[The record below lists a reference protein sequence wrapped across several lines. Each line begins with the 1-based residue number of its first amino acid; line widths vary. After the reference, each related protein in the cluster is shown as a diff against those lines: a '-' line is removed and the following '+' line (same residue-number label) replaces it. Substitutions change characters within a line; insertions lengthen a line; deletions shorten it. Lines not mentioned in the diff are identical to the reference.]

1 MSKYDVVIIGS
12 GLGGLICGNILSKE
26 GKKVCILEKQPQFGG
41 CLQTFK
47 RNGNIFDTGV
57 HYVGGLSKGQNLYQY
72 LKYTGIAD
80 KLKLQRLDID
90 AFDKINFE
98 GKIYSYAQGYDNF
111 VETLAK
117 DFPEEKSAI
126 KNYAYQIQEICKHF
140 PLYNLR
146 PNVGLDIEHRFFE
159 QSIGNFLQSVTQ
171 NKTLQNVLAGNNMLY
186 AGIPDKTPV
195 AIHALITN
203 SLIEGAYR
211 FIGGSHQI
219 ADLLIDSI
227 QKNGGTLINNSEVI
241 ELNVNQNKIESAV
254 LSNGHII
261 EADHFISAIH
271 PSLTLKMTDT
281 KLLRKSYRSRIN
293 DLEETMSAFVVYMD
307 LKPNSFEFLNYNY
320 YHFNENSVWSIP
332 HYHHKKWPQEFLFL
346 TQPVNNQGKYAGT
359 AIAMTYM
366 TYDEVKHWEKLNIG
380 ERGDDYEVFKKQKA
394 NRLIEQ
400 INRQFPKLK
409 SSIQRYYTS
418 TPLSMKS
425 YTGTKNGSM
434 YGIFHDSNDPLRTKI
449 SPKTKIPNLLLSGQN
464 VNIHG
469 VLGVTIGAVLTCTKL
484 LGMEYLLEKINN
496 A

>member
-41 CLQTFK
+41 CLQNFK
-47 RNGNIFDTGV
+47 KNNKNFDTGV
-57 HYVGGLSKGQNLYQY
+57 HYVGGMGKGQNLYQY
-72 LKYTGIAD
+72 FKYIGIAD
-80 KLKLQRLDID
+80 KLKLQRMDSD

-111 VETLAK
+111 IETLSK
-117 DFPEEKSAI
+117 DFPEEKMAI
-126 KNYAYQIQEICKHF
+126 KKYTDKTQEICNHF
-140 PLYNLR
+140 PLYNLCS
-146 PNVGLDIEHRFFE
+146 NIGLNKEHQFFE
-159 QSIGNFLQSVTQ
+159 QNISDFIQSITQ
-171 NKTLQNVLAGNNMLY
+171 NRTLQNVLAGNNMLY

-211 FIGGSHQI
+211 FKGGSHQI
-219 ADLLIDSI
+219 TNLLIESI
-227 QKNGGTLINNSEVI
+227 QKNGGTLMNNSDVI
-241 ELNVNQNKIESAV
+241 KLNVNQNKIESAV
-254 LSNGHII
+254 LTNGNIF

-271 PSLTLKMTDT
+271 PSLTLKMTNT

-293 DLEETMSAFVVYMD
+293 DLEETISVFVVYMD

-320 YHFNENSVWSIP
+320 YHFNENTVWSIP
-332 HYHHKKWPQEFLFL
+332 NYHHKKWPQEYLFF
-346 TQPVNNQGKYAGT
+346 TPPDNNQGKYAGT
-359 AIAMTYM
+359 ATAMTYM
-366 TYDEVKHWEKLNIG
+366 TYDEVKQWKKSATG
-380 ERGDDYEVFKKQKA
+380 KRGDEYEAFKNQKA
-394 NRLIEQ
+394 SRLIEQ

-409 SSIQRYYTS
+409 SSIQHYYTS
-418 TPLSMKS
+418 TPLSMES

-434 YGIFHDSNDPLRTKI
+434 YGILHDSNDPLRTKI

-484 LGMEYLLEKINN
+484 LGMEYLLKKIKN

>member
-26 GKKVCILEKQPQFGG
+26 GKKVCILEKQPQSGG
-41 CLQTFK
+41 CLQNFRK
-47 RNGNIFDTGV
+47 NNKSFDTGV
-57 HYVGGLSKGQNLYQY
+57 HYLGGLSKGQNLYQY
-72 LKYTGIAD
+72 LKYAGIAD
-80 KLKLQRLDID
+80 KLKLQQLEND

-111 VETLAK
+111 IETLAK
-117 DFPEEKSAI
+117 DFPEEKSAL
-126 KNYAYQIQEICKHF
+126 KKYTEKIQEICNHF

-146 PNVGLDIEHRFFE
+146 PNIGLDNEHQFFE
-159 QSIGNFLQSVTQ
+159 QSIGDFIQSITQ
-171 NKTLQNVLAGNNMLY
+171 NRTLQNVLAGNNMLY

-211 FIGGSHQI
+211 LKGGSHQI

-227 QKNGGTLINNSEVI
+227 QKNGGTLMHNSEVTA
-241 ELNVNQNKIESAV
+241 LNVNQNKIESAV
-254 LSNGHII
+254 LSDGNIF

-293 DLEETMSAFVVYMD
+293 DLEETMSVFVVYMD
-307 LKPNSFEFLNYNY
+307 LKPNRFEFLNYNY
-320 YHFNENSVWSIP
+320 YHFNENTVWSIP
-332 HYHHKKWPQEFLFL
+332 NYHHKKWPQEFLFL
-346 TQPVNNQGKYAGT
+346 TLPDNNQGKYAGT
-359 AIAMTYM
+359 ATAMTYM
-366 TYDEVKHWEKLNIG
+366 TYDEVKQWEKSSIG
-380 ERGDDYEVFKKQKA
+380 KRGDDYEAFKNQKA
-394 NRLIEQ
+394 NLLIEQ
-400 INRQFPKLK
+400 INKQFPKLK

-434 YGIFHDSNDPLRTKI
+434 YGILHDSNDPLRTKI

-469 VLGVTIGAVLTCTKL
+469 VLGVTIGAVLTCTEL
-484 LGMEYLLEKINN
+484 LGMEYLLEKIND

>member
-41 CLQTFK
+41 CLQNFRK
-47 RNGNIFDTGV
+47 NNKKFDTGV

-72 LKYTGIAD
+72 FKYTGIAE
-80 KLKLQRLDID
+80 KLKLQQLDID

-98 GKIYSYAQGYDNF
+98 RKTYSYAQGYDNF
-111 VETLAK
+111 VETLSK
-117 DFPEEKSAI
+117 DFPDEKSEI
-126 KNYAYQIQEICKHF
+126 KKYTEKIQEICNHF

-146 PNVGLDIEHRFFE
+146 PNIGLNNEHQFFE
-159 QSIGNFLQSVTQ
+159 QSIGDFIESITQ

-211 FIGGSHQI
+211 FKGGSHQI

-227 QKNGGTLINNSEVI
+227 QKNGGTLIHNSEVTA
-241 ELNVNQNKIESAV
+241 LNVNQNKIESAV
-254 LSNGHII
+254 LRDGNIF

-271 PSLTLKMTDT
+271 PYLTLKMTDT

-293 DLEETMSAFVVYMD
+293 DLEETMSVFIVYMD
-307 LKPNSFEFLNYNY
+307 LKPNRFEFLNYNY

-332 HYHHKKWPQEFLFL
+332 NYHHKKWPQEFLFL
-346 TQPVNNQGKYAGT
+346 TQPGNNQGKYADT

-366 TYDEVKHWEKLNIG
+366 TYDEVKQWEKSAIG
-380 ERGDDYEVFKKQKA
+380 KRGDDYEAYKNQKA

-425 YTGTKNGSM
+425 YTGTKKGSM
-434 YGIFHDSNDPLRTKI
+434 YGILHDSNDPLRTKI

-469 VLGVTIGAVLTCTKL
+469 VLGVTIGAVLTCTEL
-484 LGMEYLLEKINN
+484 LGMEYLLKKIND